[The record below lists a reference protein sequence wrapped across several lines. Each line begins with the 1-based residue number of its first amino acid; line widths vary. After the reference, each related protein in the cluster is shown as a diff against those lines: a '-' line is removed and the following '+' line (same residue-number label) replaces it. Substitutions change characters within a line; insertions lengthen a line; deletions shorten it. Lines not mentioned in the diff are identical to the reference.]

1 MAAAGVRANTRTE
14 LDDALSASR
23 GVFGSVGIF
32 SFFINALMLTV
43 PLYMLQVYG
52 RVLASRSEDTLL
64 MLTILALGLLLTL
77 GLVDLARSRI
87 LVRVGARFDN
97 RLSDS
102 VLSAMLVSRLR
113 SQRTHGQPLRDLET
127 IRTFLTGPGLLA
139 LFDAPWTPIF
149 ILVIFVLHPVLGFVA
164 LGGAVILF
172 ALAIVGELITRG
184 PLREASK
191 VSVNSHAFAESSLRN
206 AEAIQA
212 MGMMTGLLRRWLRR
226 QETAIALQALAS
238 DRAGGVSAS
247 AKIVRQLLQIGM
259 LGVGAYL
266 AIRQVITPG
275 VMVVASIIMARALAP
290 VEVAINSWRSFLSA
304 RSAYARLQD
313 LMAQWRPAQ
322 EPMKLPK
329 PSGVLAVEGVVAAP
343 PGATKAILKGVSFAL
358 SKGEMLGLIGPNAA
372 GKSTLARL
380 LVGVWEP
387 AAGHIRLDGAD
398 VCRWN
403 REQLGP
409 HVGYLPQDVE
419 LFDGTVAENIARFH
433 EQPAGDKVVAAAK
446 RADVHEMI
454 LELPEGYDTPIGEGG
469 SVLSAGQRQR
479 IALARALYGD
489 PVLIVLDEPNSNL
502 DAEGEEALRTALT
515 NLRAAGK
522 TVVVI
527 AHRPAIINA
536 VDKLLVLRDGR
547 VNMFGPPAEVLPSV
561 THAVVNTGE
570 QSARRGTLDN
580 QTTR

>member
-1 MAAAGVRANTRTE
+1 MAKSVQANIRTE
-14 LDDALSASR
+14 LDHALSASR
-23 GVFGSVGIF
+23 GAFGSVGIF
-32 SFFINALMLTV
+32 SFFINALMLTI

-77 GLVDLARSRI
+77 GLLDLARSRV

-97 RLSDS
+97 RLSDP
-102 VLSAMLVSRLR
+102 VLSAMLVDRLR
-113 SQRTHGQPLRDLET
+113 GQRTNHSQPLRDLET
-127 IRTFLTGPGLLA
+127 IRTFLTGAGLLS

-149 ILVIFVLHPVLGFVA
+149 ILIIFVLHPVLGFVA
-164 LGGAVILF
+164 LGGALILF
-172 ALAIVGELITRG
+172 TLAIVGELITRG
-184 PLREASK
+184 PLKEASR

-212 MGMMTGLLRRWLRR
+212 MGMMTGLLRRWIRR
-226 QETAIALQALAS
+226 HEAAIALQALAS

-247 AKIVRQLLQIGM
+247 AKIVRQLLQIAM

-275 VMVVASIIMARALAP
+275 VMVVASVIMARALAP
-290 VEVAINSWRSFLSA
+290 VELAINSWRSFLSA

-313 LMAQWRPAQ
+313 LMTRWQPAQ

-329 PSGVLAVEGVVAAP
+329 PSGVLVVEGVVAAP

-387 AAGHIRLDGAD
+387 TAGHIRLDGAD
-398 VCRWN
+398 VCQWS

-419 LFDGTVAENIARFH
+419 LFDGTVAENIARFFH
-433 EQPAGDKVVAAAK
+433 ESNGEKVVAAAE
-446 RADVHEMI
+446 RAGVHDLI
-454 LELPEGYDTPIGEGG
+454 LALPDGYDTQIGEGG
-469 SVLSAGQRQR
+469 RVLSAGQRQR

-515 NLRAAGK
+515 NLRANNK

-547 VNMFGPPAEVLPSV
+547 VNMFGPPAKVLPNV

-570 QSARRGTLDN
+570 QGA
-580 QTTR
+580 QHA